1 MRVFTVSYTIVL
13 DIDDNNRTD
22 EEVTQFVTDYLR
34 GQSHNVYDV
43 KVADIT
49 PMCEQ

>member
-22 EEVTQFVTDYLR
+22 EEVTQFVTEYLR

-43 KVADIT
+43 KVTDIT
-49 PMCEQ
+49 SAYEQ